1 MAIDAEVGGVS
12 ANSYVSIADADLF
25 FETRSY
31 ASAWTSASDE
41 NKEAT
46 LVQATRVVNISY
58 YFLGSISSQTQA
70 LRWPR
75 SSVYDQDGRLYA
87 DDALPKPLKDAVCDF
102 ALYILQSDLLADDS
116 ASLIDEMEIGPIRL
130 DFDKSKEKEL
140 IPSIVHDQLMLISY
154 DRSNLS
160 QGVVSMPVTRT

>member
-1 MAIDAEVGGVS
+1 MAIDAEVGGSS
-12 ANSYVSIADADLF
+12 ANSYVSIADADTF
-25 FETRSY
+25 FEVRSY

-41 NKEAT
+41 NKEAS
-46 LVQATRVVNISY
+46 LVQATRVANVSY
-58 YFLGSISSQTQA
+58 DFLGSISTQAQA

-87 DDALPKPLKDAVCDF
+87 DDELPKLLTDAICDY
-102 ALYILQSDLLADDS
+102 ALYILQSDLLADDG
-116 ASLIDEMEIGPIRL
+116 ANLIDEMEIGPIRL

-140 IPSIVHDQLMLISY
+140 IPSIVHDQLMLLSEN
-154 DRSNLS
+154 RSNLS